1 MKLFCV
7 TESGEADYQKTL
19 YGKHKEKNA
28 QTMPRTACCYF
39 RGCLNCNRHN
49 FRSWLRPV
57 VISVYFIIL
66 CVALPLTVWELH
78 KNRAQIHVEAWFIA
92 GCFVFLTIPISLWG
106 ILQHLV
112 NYTQPELQRR
122 IVRILWMVPI
132 YATDSWLALRFP
144 KAAIYFDSL
153 RECYEAYVIYN
164 FMTFLLAFLSS
175 EYDFDV
181 VLSGKP
187 QVRHFFPF
195 CMLSPWGMGKT
206 LISRCKQ
213 GALSYT
219 VVRII
224 TTAIAFCTE
233 LAGKYDEGNLSFK
246 SGWSYIVIINNC
258 SQVWAMYCLVLFY
271 KATHEELKSI
281 KPFGKF
287 LCIKLVVFASF
298 WQGVLIAILVK
309 VGIISSKHSWDFYTV
324 EDVANGIQNFIVCIE
339 MFIFAIAHYYVFSHD
354 PYIDRSSPPPPCCA
368 SFVSMWDVSDVR
380 DDLVQHVQSVGNTVK
395 GTVVRNKRKIEATG
409 ALQDPEETPLLSNEI
424 SSDPSSFDFEETET
438 G

>member
-1 MKLFCV
+1 M
-7 TESGEADYQKTL
+7 A
-19 YGKHKEKNA
+19 
-28 QTMPRTACCYF
+28 RTTCCSF
-39 RGCLNCNRHN
+39 RGYMQCNRSN
-49 FRSWLRPV
+49 IRRWLRPV
-57 VISVYFIIL
+57 VISVYFVIL
-66 CVALPLTVWELH
+66 CFALPLTVWELH
-78 KNRAQIHVEAWFIA
+78 KSRAQTHVEAWFVA
-92 GCFVFLTIPISLWG
+92 GCFVFLTIPISVWG

-112 NYTQPELQRR
+112 NYTQPELQKR

-144 KAAIYFDSL
+144 KAAIYLDSL

-164 FMTFLLAFLSS
+164 FMTFLLAFLASN
-175 EYDFDV
+175 YDFDM
-181 VLSGKP
+181 VLSDKP
-187 QVRHFFPF
+187 QVEHFFPF
-195 CMLSPWGMGKT
+195 CILSPWRMGKT
-206 LISRCKQ
+206 LINRCKQ

-246 SGWSYIVIINNC
+246 SAWSYIVIINNC

-271 KATHEELKSI
+271 KASREELKLI

-309 VGIISSKHSWDFYTV
+309 VGIISSKHSWNFYTV
-324 EDVANGIQNFIVCIE
+324 EDVANGIQNFIICIE
-339 MFIFAIAHYYVFSHD
+339 MFIFAIVHYYVFSHD
-354 PYIDRSSPPPPCCA
+354 PYIDPCSPPPPCCA

-395 GTVVRNKRKIEATG
+395 GTVVRNKRKITATG
-409 ALQDPEETPLLSNEI
+409 ALRDSEETPLLTSEI
-424 SSDPSSFDFEETET
+424 LPDLSSDEAPILGETESST
-438 G
+438 D

>member
-1 MKLFCV
+1 
-7 TESGEADYQKTL
+7 
-19 YGKHKEKNA
+19 
-28 QTMPRTACCYF
+28 MPRTACCSF

-49 FRSWLRPV
+49 FRGWLRPV

-144 KAAIYFDSL
+144 KAAIYLDSL

-164 FMTFLLAFLSS
+164 FMTFLLAFLYS

-339 MFIFAIAHYYVFSHD
+339 MFVFAIAHYYVFSHD
-354 PYIDRSSPPPPCCA
+354 PYIDRCSPPPPCCA

>member
-1 MKLFCV
+1 MCNN
-7 TESGEADYQKTL
+7 E
-19 YGKHKEKNA
+19 
-28 QTMPRTACCYF
+28 CCSC
-39 RGCLNCNRHN
+39 CLLNRRN

-57 VISVYFIIL
+57 VISLYFVIL

-78 KNRAQIHVEAWFIA
+78 KNRAQTHVEAWFVA

-112 NYTQPELQRR
+112 NYTRPELQRR

-144 KAAIYFDSL
+144 KAAIYLDSL

-175 EYDFDV
+175 ECNFEV
-181 VLSGKP
+181 VLSEKR
-187 QVRHFFPF
+187 QVQHLFPF
-195 CMLSPWGMGKT
+195 CALPPWTMGKM

-224 TTAIAFCTE
+224 TTVLAFCTE

-246 SGWSYIVIINNC
+246 TAWSYIVVINNC
-258 SQVWAMYCLVLFY
+258 SQVWALYCLVLFY
-271 KATHEELKSI
+271 KAAHEELKPI

-309 VGIISSKHSWDFYTV
+309 VGVISAKHAWDFYTV
-324 EDVANGIQNFIVCIE
+324 EDVANGIQNFIICLE
-339 MFIFAIAHYYVFSHD
+339 MFIFAIAHYYVFSHKPFVD
-354 PYIDRSSPPPPCCA
+354 PSSPPPPCCA

-380 DDLVQHVQSVGNTVK
+380 DDLVQHVQSVGNTVR
-395 GTVVRNKRKIEATG
+395 GTVVRNKRETMATG
-409 ALQDPEETPLLSNEI
+409 TTNNEDTPLLKNEI
-424 SSDPSSFDFEETET
+424 CADLSSDEAPIL

>member
-1 MKLFCV
+1 
-7 TESGEADYQKTL
+7 
-19 YGKHKEKNA
+19 
-28 QTMPRTACCYF
+28 
-39 RGCLNCNRHN
+39 
-49 FRSWLRPV
+49 
-57 VISVYFIIL
+57 
-66 CVALPLTVWELH
+66 
-78 KNRAQIHVEAWFIA
+78 
-92 GCFVFLTIPISLWG
+92 
-106 ILQHLV
+106 
-112 NYTQPELQRR
+112 
-122 IVRILWMVPI
+122 
-132 YATDSWLALRFP
+132 
-144 KAAIYFDSL
+144 
-153 RECYEAYVIYN
+153 
-164 FMTFLLAFLSS
+164 
-175 EYDFDV
+175 
-181 VLSGKP
+181 
-187 QVRHFFPF
+187 
-195 CMLSPWGMGKT
+195 
-206 LISRCKQ
+206 
-213 GALSYT
+213 
-219 VVRII
+219 
-224 TTAIAFCTE
+224 
-233 LAGKYDEGNLSFK
+233 
-246 SGWSYIVIINNC
+246 
-258 SQVWAMYCLVLFY
+258 MYCLVLFY

>member
-1 MKLFCV
+1 M
-7 TESGEADYQKTL
+7 T
-19 YGKHKEKNA
+19 
-28 QTMPRTACCYF
+28 RTTCCSF
-39 RGCLNCNRHN
+39 RGYMQCNRSN
-49 FRSWLRPV
+49 FRRWLRPV
-57 VISVYFIIL
+57 VISVYFVIL

-78 KNRAQIHVEAWFIA
+78 KSRAQTHVEAWFVA

-112 NYTQPELQRR
+112 NYTQPELQKR

-144 KAAIYFDSL
+144 KAAIYLDSL

-164 FMTFLLAFLSS
+164 FMTFLLAFLASN
-175 EYDFDV
+175 YDFDV

-187 QVRHFFPF
+187 QVEHFFPF
-195 CMLSPWGMGKT
+195 CILSHWRMGKT
-206 LISRCKQ
+206 LINRCKQ

-246 SGWSYIVIINNC
+246 SAWSYIVIINNC

-271 KATHEELKSI
+271 KASREELNSI

-309 VGIISSKHSWDFYTV
+309 VGIISSKHSWNFYTV
-324 EDVANGIQNFIVCIE
+324 EDVANGIQNFIICIE
-339 MFIFAIAHYYVFSHD
+339 MFIFAIVHYYVFSHD
-354 PYIDRSSPPPPCCA
+354 PYIDPCSPPPPCCA

-395 GTVVRNKRKIEATG
+395 GTVVRNKRKITATG
-409 ALQDPEETPLLSNEI
+409 ALRDSEETPLLTSEI
-424 SSDPSSFDFEETET
+424 LPDLSSDEAPILGETESST
-438 G
+438 D

>member
-1 MKLFCV
+1 M
-7 TESGEADYQKTL
+7 S
-19 YGKHKEKNA
+19 NN
-28 QTMPRTACCYF
+28 ACCSWCQF
-39 RGCLNCNRHN
+39 SSRD

-57 VISVYFIIL
+57 VISIYFVIL

-78 KNRAQIHVEAWFIA
+78 KNRAQTHVQAWFVA

-112 NYTQPELQRR
+112 NYTKPELQRR

-144 KAAIYFDSL
+144 KAAIYLDSL

-164 FMTFLLAFLSS
+164 FMTFLLAYLSS
-175 EYDFDV
+175 EYAFEV
-181 VLSGKP
+181 VLSDKP
-187 QVRHFFPF
+187 QVKHFFP
-195 CMLSPWGMGKT
+195 CCTLPPWRMGKT

-224 TTAIAFCTE
+224 TTVIAFCTE

-246 SGWSYIVIINNC
+246 SAWSYIVVINNC

-271 KATHEELKSI
+271 KAAHEELKPI

-309 VGIISSKHSWDFYTV
+309 VGIISANHTWSFYTV
-324 EDVANGIQNFIVCIE
+324 EDVANGIQNFVICLE
-339 MFIFAIAHYYVFSHD
+339 MFIFAIAHYYVFSHKPYVD
-354 PYIDRSSPPPPCCA
+354 PFSPPPPCCA
-368 SFVSMWDVSDVR
+368 SFASMWDVSDVR
-380 DDLVQHVQSVGNTVK
+380 DDLLQHVQSVGSTVR
-395 GTVVRNKRKIEATG
+395 GTVVRNKRRETAASGT
-409 ALQDPEETPLLSNEI
+409 ANTEVTPLLESEI
-424 SSDPSSFDFEETET
+424 CENFSSDEGPILD
-438 G
+438 

>member
-1 MKLFCV
+1 
-7 TESGEADYQKTL
+7 
-19 YGKHKEKNA
+19 
-28 QTMPRTACCYF
+28 MPRTACCSF

-49 FRSWLRPV
+49 FRGWLRPV
-57 VISVYFIIL
+57 VITVYFIIL

-144 KAAIYFDSL
+144 KAAIYLDSL

-164 FMTFLLAFLSS
+164 FMTFLLAFLYS
-175 EYDFDV
+175 ECDFDV

-224 TTAIAFCTE
+224 TTAIA
-233 LAGKYDEGNLSFK
+233 L
-246 SGWSYIVIINNC
+246 
-258 SQVWAMYCLVLFY
+258 
-271 KATHEELKSI
+271 
-281 KPFGKF
+281 
-287 LCIKLVVFASF
+287 
-298 WQGVLIAILVK
+298 

-354 PYIDRSSPPPPCCA
+354 PYIDRCSPPPPCCA

-424 SSDPSSFDFEETET
+424 CSDPSSFDFEETET